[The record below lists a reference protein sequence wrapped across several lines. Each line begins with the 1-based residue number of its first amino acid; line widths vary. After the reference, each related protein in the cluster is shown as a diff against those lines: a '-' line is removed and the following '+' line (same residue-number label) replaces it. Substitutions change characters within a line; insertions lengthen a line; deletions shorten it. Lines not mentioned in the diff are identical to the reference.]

1 MAFPESA
8 SLLQFLLCNKPQQE
22 LTSVSCEHLLWMCE
36 LHRMPYPKNLN
47 GGLDSSYSSHNTPLS
62 DFKEK
67 PLAVVLSTA
76 AKLYKQPE
84 PCEVLLSY

>member
-22 LTSVSCEHLLWMCE
+22 HTFVSCEHLLWTCE
-36 LHRMPYPKNLN
+36 PHRMPDPKNLN
-47 GGLDSSYSSHNTPLS
+47 GGPDTSYSSHNMPLS
-62 DFKEK
+62 DFKGK
-67 PLAVVLSTA
+67 PLAVVLSTV